1 MEYTVSL
8 ASVLQDASQHFARS
22 RGAGTAKA
30 LLREYGACFLWGI
43 ATVLLAVHRFAVAA
57 SLRIRTASLPLEQSS
72 SPRRY
77 CSTFKR
83 VRRGSDTVEGAGGSL
98 T

>member
-57 SLRIRTASLPLEQSS
+57 SLRIRTASLTLWPALDAIGAEHTRALRS
-72 SPRRY
+72 RR
-77 CSTFKR
+77 
-83 VRRGSDTVEGAGGSL
+83 APH
-98 T
+98 